1 MGMTVYDLLQ
11 MFISPEEQH
20 VVLVDLK
27 DGDVVEIFD
36 GEFGEMSDEYQELE
50 IQSIDNIYNDPAC
63 YGKIVIN
70 VDTSE
75 MG

>member
-11 MFISPEEQH
+11 LFIEPNDQR

-27 DGDVVEIFD
+27 DGDAQEIFD
-36 GEFGEMSDEYQELE
+36 DNFIEMSDEYQELE
-50 IQSIDNIYNDPAC
+50 VQSIDNIYDDPSC
-63 YGKIVIN
+63 NGKIVIN

-75 MG
+75 ME

>member
-1 MGMTVYDLLQ
+1 MTVSDVMDLFADAGMQ
-11 MFISPEEQH
+11 R

-27 DGDVVEIFD
+27 DGNAEEIFD
-36 GEFGEMSDEYQELE
+36 GEYDDMSYEYQELE
-50 IQSIDNIYNDPAC
+50 IMSIDNIWDTPDC
-63 YGKIVIN
+63 HGKIVIN

>member
-1 MGMTVYDLLQ
+1 MGITVYDLLQ

-50 IQSIDNIYNDPAC
+50 IQSIDNIYNDPSC